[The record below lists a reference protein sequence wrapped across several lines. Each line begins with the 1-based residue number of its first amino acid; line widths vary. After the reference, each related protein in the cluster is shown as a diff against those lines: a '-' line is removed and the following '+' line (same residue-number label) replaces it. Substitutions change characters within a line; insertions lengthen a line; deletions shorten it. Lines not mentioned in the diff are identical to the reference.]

1 MKLSNKRMSKPTIP
15 ELYLAFSSILDICP
29 KFTFTKKVGG
39 YHLIVEFGSIVY
51 NQKRKH
57 IHEFTE
63 HLGQFICSLPP
74 EIKEK
79 YLKS

>member
-1 MKLSNKRMSKPTIP
+1 MKLSNKRISKPTIP
-15 ELYLAFSSILDICP
+15 ELWLAFSSILDICP
-29 KFTFTKKVGG
+29 EFTFTKKDRE
-39 YHLIVEFGSIVY
+39 YHLIVRFGGIEY

-57 IHEFTE
+57 IHQFTE

-79 YLKS
+79 YLRT